1 MLEARPGWRAVVVT
15 VTNAKVLF
23 FIVWYAAQEERDRK
37 QAAIDAQRAQN
48 KEQTK
53 TQREEMRKEMLGEK

>member
-1 MLEARPGWRAVVVT
+1 MLEARPGWRAVIVT
-15 VTNAKVLF
+15 VTNAKIF
-23 FIVWYAAQEERDRK
+23 FSVWYAAQEERDRK
-37 QAAIDAQRAQN
+37 QAAIDAQRAQS